1 MLVPGLAFGVNNRVR
16 IQSAADPTP
25 SYFYGGFGFNSEGRL
40 CIATGAV
47 DAADSYVKGFRVS
60 PKGAIRG
67 INSAAVDHYIG
78 PYSFSSTDQ
87 LAFENAVPAR
97 FADGVG
103 FPSTGAGR
111 LQTINS

>member
-25 SYFYGGFGFNSEGRL
+25 AYFYGGFGFASTGRL
-40 CIATGAV
+40 CIATDPVSAS
-47 DAADSYVKGFRVS
+47 DSYVKGFRVS

-67 INSAAVDHYIG
+67 VNAAEVHHYIG
-78 PYSFSSTDQ
+78 PYSFSATDQ